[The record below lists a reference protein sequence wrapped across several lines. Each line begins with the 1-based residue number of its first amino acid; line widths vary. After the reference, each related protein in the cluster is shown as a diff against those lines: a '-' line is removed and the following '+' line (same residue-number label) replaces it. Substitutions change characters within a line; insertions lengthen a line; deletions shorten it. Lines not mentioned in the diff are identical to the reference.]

1 MDLGIKGRVAMV
13 AAASK
18 GIGLAA
24 ATALAKEGC
33 KVSICSRDPASL
45 AAAKAKILEEAPEAA
60 VRVFPCDVTNAVQLE
75 AWHRSAAEELGP
87 VDILV
92 TNTGGPPAAQFLDLT
107 EEQWRRGID
116 LTLMNVVRLSRLV
129 LPGMRQRRW
138 GRLIHL
144 TSLTAKQPIALL
156 TISSTLR
163 AGLSALTKTM
173 SNEFSRDGV
182 LVNAVVPGHVL
193 TARQV
198 ELNEIRSK
206 QEGISIE
213 DYASARAAD
222 DPDRPLRRAA
232 RDRRGGRLP
241 RERARE
247 LHHRGDRPGGRRPD
261 PEHVLAFSGS
271 IGTRRRDGVAVDRG
285 DPGEKGRRSGR
296 GPGGACREQLGYL
309 GILPGHAPLISLLK
323 TGVLTYRSSRQR
335 EVAGD
340 LRGFRRGGERRRLGP
355 RRPRRRACRRS
366 IPAPPRKTA
375 PAAEEELKTA
385 SRETLE
391 EIRTRLELAQARLDV
406 ARGKEPGPSEPF

>member
-1 MDLGIKGRVAMV
+1 MDLGIKDRVAMV

-33 KVSICSRDPASL
+33 RVSISSRDLASL
-45 AAAKAKILEEAPEAA
+45 GTARGKILAETPGAA
-60 VRVFPCDVTNAVQLE
+60 VHVFPCDVTRAEELE
-75 AWHRSAAEELGP
+75 AWHRAAVEEFAP

-92 TNTGGPPAAQFLDLT
+92 TNTGGPPAAKFLDLS

-129 LPGMRQRRW
+129 LARMRERRW
-138 GRLIHL
+138 GRIVHL

-173 SNEFSRDGV
+173 SNEFSSEGV

-213 DYASARAAD
+213 DYAARVQQAI
-222 DPDRPLRRAA
+222 PI
-232 RDRRGGRLP
+232 GRYGEP
-241 RERARE
+241 REIGEVVAFLASERASYIS
-247 LHHRGDRPGGRRPD
+247 GATIQVDGG
-261 PEHVLAFSGS
+261 
-271 IGTRRRDGVAVDRG
+271 
-285 DPGEKGRRSGR
+285 
-296 GPGGACREQLGYL
+296 
-309 GILPGHAPLISLLK
+309 LIQS
-323 TGVLTYRSSRQR
+323 T
-335 EVAGD
+335 
-340 LRGFRRGGERRRLGP
+340 F
-355 RRPRRRACRRS
+355 
-366 IPAPPRKTA
+366 
-375 PAAEEELKTA
+375 
-385 SRETLE
+385 
-391 EIRTRLELAQARLDV
+391 
-406 ARGKEPGPSEPF
+406 